1 MIYQQRWLCLRVIS
15 ALLSVWMGVASGE
28 TLSIQLIPQH
38 PVIRGSVTLRVT
50 GVTGGDIR
58 SINWYRGAGTL
69 ALNQILAYIPS
80 VSDPV
85 KLNGPMYHNRIEAF
99 PNASLLISSL
109 ERTDEG
115 DYTVQ
120 VQTDTAQQASVTLT
134 VYELVGKPT
143 ITASPSVPNP
153 KENDTVTLT
162 CTAANAERLV
172 WSRDG
177 TSLPSSASLSS
188 DNRTVTFSRITRMDS
203 GSYQCNAENPATK
216 ESSAPYTLTVAYG
229 PENVKLTNQSN
240 GDTIR
245 LKCSAD
251 SLPSPSFQWI
261 YNENNINI
269 QQDTITV
276 QKGGNYTCLV
286 YNSITQLNASASMYV
301 YVPTSN
307 AAEGA
312 TDSLSN
318 GIGTAAIIG
327 IVVAM
332 VLLVALTAAIV
343 LLLLTQRRRK
353 KALESRNSTSM
364 AKTSSRNGTANAST
378 PAEAP
383 ELQYADINFRTNM
396 GRQKQEQE
404 QPELQYAEVNIS
416 KNMGKNKQ
424 EAPELQYADI
434 DFSKNMGKKKQPSPD
449 SPYANSGAPQQP
461 PPDAVVYSELR
472 RN

>member
-216 ESSAPYTLTVAYG
+216 ESSAPYTLTVA
-229 PENVKLTNQSN
+229 S
-240 GDTIR
+240 
-245 LKCSAD
+245 
-251 SLPSPSFQWI
+251 
-261 YNENNINI
+261 
-269 QQDTITV
+269 
-276 QKGGNYTCLV
+276 
-286 YNSITQLNASASMYV
+286 
-301 YVPTSN
+301 
-307 AAEGA
+307 AEGA

>member
-134 VYELVGKPT
+134 VY
-143 ITASPSVPNP
+143 
-153 KENDTVTLT
+153 
-162 CTAANAERLV
+162 
-172 WSRDG
+172 
-177 TSLPSSASLSS
+177 
-188 DNRTVTFSRITRMDS
+188 
-203 GSYQCNAENPATK
+203 
-216 ESSAPYTLTVAYG
+216 
-229 PENVKLTNQSN
+229 
-240 GDTIR
+240 
-245 LKCSAD
+245 
-251 SLPSPSFQWI
+251 
-261 YNENNINI
+261 
-269 QQDTITV
+269 
-276 QKGGNYTCLV
+276 
-286 YNSITQLNASASMYV
+286 
-301 YVPTSN
+301 